1 MSSPF
6 NEEKYKRLL
15 EGLEISEVLLSEV
28 LKDNETKRIDSEYF
42 KKEYLNFF
50 KNIPNIEPLGN
61 FVEDGYRVVYENTEI
76 VESTIGKDMG
86 FPYFLQ
92 ATDLETPFIKT
103 DNLFYVAEEDWK
115 RYPKG
120 RIKKGEILIEVKG
133 KLEKVSIVPDDF
145 PEKTLVSGS
154 LFKMTVNNRINKHV
168 LLCYLISKYGVA
180 FKDRYKTNL
189 LISYISKPDLY
200 RIPVPKFSIQ
210 FQKEIDEHFQS
221 IFKNQELSKSLY
233 SEAEDI
239 LLSELGLK
247 DWQPNNNP
255 VNIKQ
260 LKESFLASGRLDAE
274 YYQPKYDEI
283 ETAVTKYKHGYDII
297 GNLFAQNTDVCDYQE
312 DAYNYI
318 EIGDINI
325 SDGTASFNLVSKE
338 ELPDNAKRVLHTNDL
353 LISKVRPYR
362 GAVAIIDF
370 DDERLIGSGAF
381 TVLRENSTYKKEV
394 LQILLRTQIYKDWL
408 LKWNVGSSYPV
419 IKDEDI
425 LNLPI
430 PKIPNQVQ
438 TEIATYVQ
446 KSISLRNEAKQLL
459 ESAKLKVE
467 DTISTPPHLIDN
479 QLVIKYNKMAEESTY
494 YYRLA
499 EWTLLQELYAEKWFT
514 TSTANYSI
522 KNYSVCKSSGR
533 LDAEYYQPKYDALF
547 AQLSKYECDII
558 KDIAHIKKSVE
569 PGSEAYQ
576 DSGVPFVRVS
586 DVTKFG
592 ISEPNIYLSPSDFNL
607 NELRPKKD
615 TILLSKD
622 GSVGIAYKIE
632 EDIDCI
638 TSGALLHLSVFNKDY
653 TPDYLT
659 LVLNSIVVQMQAE
672 RDSNGAIIQHWKP
685 SEIEQVI
692 IPKLPKPIQETISA
706 KIQESFALKAESKRL
721 LDEAKMI
728 VEREIEKG
736 GK

>member
-6 NEEKYKRLL
+6 NEDKYKQLL
-15 EGLEISEVLLSEV
+15 EGLEISEVLFSETIKN
-28 LKDNETKRIDSEYF
+28 KDFRIDSQYYTQAPIKNPILKYKKIGEVIHSSQYGISIEMNEDGHGYPIYRMNELHNMLCDLEVNKYADITHDEYQRF
-42 KKEYLNFF
+42 ALKNRDVLFNRTNSFEWVGRTGVYYQNDDVERTFASYLVRFNPIESVILPEYLCA
-50 KNIPNIEPLGN
+50 
-61 FVEDGYRVVYENTEI
+61 
-76 VESTIGKDMG
+76 
-86 FPYFLQ
+86 FLNSKEGVR
-92 ATDLETPFIKT
+92 DIKRRARQSINQT
-103 DNLFYVAEEDWK
+103 NVNPE
-115 RYPKG
+115 
-120 RIKKGEILIEVKG
+120 EVK
-133 KLEKVSIVPDDF
+133 EI
-145 PEKTLVSGS
+145 E
-154 LFKMTVNNRINKHV
+154 
-168 LLCYLISKYGVA
+168 
-180 FKDRYKTNL
+180 
-189 LISYISKPDLY
+189 
-200 RIPVPKFSIQ
+200 IPVLDID
-210 FQKEIDEHFQS
+210 FQLQIKEHFEKANS
-221 IFKNQELSKSLY
+221 CRLKSLSLY
-233 SEAEDI
+233 KDAENQ
-239 LLSELGLK
+239 LLDELGLK
-247 DWQPNNNP
+247 GWRPNNAP

-260 LKESFLASGRLDAE
+260 LKESYLASGRLDAE
-274 YYQPKYDEI
+274 YYQPKYEDYATFISNYKGGADALGKVCTLNEKNFNPI
-283 ETAVTKYKHGYDII
+283 ENQEYKYIELSNI
-297 GNLFAQNTDVCDYQE
+297 GNSGEITGCTTSIGAKLPSRARRLVRMNDVIVSSIEGSLQSVALVTDEYDMALCSTGFYVVKSETINPETLLVLFKSEPMQNLLKQGCSGTILT
-312 DAYNYI
+312 A
-318 EIGDINI
+318 IGRNELQNI
-325 SDGTASFNLVSKE
+325 VMPKI
-338 ELPDNAKRVLHTNDL
+338 R
-353 LISKVRPYR
+353 
-362 GAVAIIDF
+362 
-370 DDERLIGSGAF
+370 
-381 TVLRENSTYKKEV
+381 KEV
-394 LQILLRTQIYKDWL
+394 Q
-408 LKWNVGSSYPV
+408 S
-419 IKDEDI
+419 
-425 LNLPI
+425 
-430 PKIPNQVQ
+430 
-438 TEIATYVQ
+438 EIATYVQ

-479 QLVIKYNKMAEESTY
+479 QLVIKYNKMTEESTY

-547 AQLSKYECDII
+547 AQLSKYECDTI

-576 DSGVPFVRVS
+576 DSGIPFVRVS

-706 KIQESFALKAESKRL
+706 KIQESFALKTESKRL
-721 LDEAKMI
+721 LDKVKIM

-736 GK
+736 

>member
-1 MSSPF
+1 M
-6 NEEKYKRLL
+6 
-15 EGLEISEVLLSEV
+15 EGLEISEINFSE
-28 LKDNETKRIDSEYF
+28 LNNEHRIDAEYF
-42 KKEYLNFF
+42 SKQNLFFQKELLDYGIMRIGDIATVTDGIHTSIDYDVNSHINLISATSPRDNVFDLSRCAYISEKAHSENPRTALKKNDV
-50 KNIPNIEPLGN
+50 IISTVG
-61 FVEDGYRVVYENTEI
+61 
-76 VESTIGKDMG
+76 TIGNCAVVD
-86 FPYFLQ
+86 
-92 ATDLETPFIKT
+92 DS
-103 DNLFYVAEEDWK
+103 
-115 RYPKG
+115 
-120 RIKKGEILIEVKG
+120 ILPANSDRHVGI
-133 KLEKVSIVPDDF
+133 I
-145 PEKTLVSGS
+145 
-154 LFKMTVNNRINKHV
+154 RINTDYSPYV
-168 LLCYLISKYGVA
+168 LSTFLLSKYGKTQTLRESTGNVQLNL
-180 FKDRYKTNL
+180 FIYKLRELYIPRFSETFQQTIEQIVKSAHVNL
-189 LISYISKPDLY
+189 SK
-200 RIPVPKFSIQ
+200 
-210 FQKEIDEHFQS
+210 
-221 IFKNQELSKSLY
+221 SKSLY
-233 SEAEDI
+233 SEAEEY

-247 DWQPNNNP
+247 NWQPNNAP
-255 VNIKQ
+255 INIKQ

-438 TEIATYVQ
+438 NEIATYVQ

-467 DTISTPPHLIDN
+467 DAISTPPHLIDN
-479 QLVIKYNKMAEESTY
+479 QLVIKYNKMTEESTY

-533 LDAEYYQPKYDALF
+533 LDAEYYQPKYDELF
-547 AQLSKYECDII
+547 SRLSKFECDTI
-558 KDIAHIKKSVE
+558 KNIASIKKSVE

-576 DSGVPFVRVS
+576 GSGIPFVRVS
-586 DVTKFG
+586 DVSKFG
-592 ISEPNIYLSPSDFNL
+592 FSEPNVFLSPNVFSL
-607 NELRPKKD
+607 KELQPKKD

-622 GSVGIAYKIE
+622 GSVGIAYKVE
-632 EDIDCI
+632 EDMNCI
-638 TSGALLHLSVFNKDY
+638 TSGALLHLSVFNRDY

-706 KIQESFALKAESKRL
+706 KIQESFALKKESKRL
-721 LDEAKMI
+721 LDEAKMM

-736 GK
+736 

>member
-1 MSSPF
+1 M
-6 NEEKYKRLL
+6 
-15 EGLEISEVLLSEV
+15 EISEVLLSEV
-28 LKDNETKRIDSEYF
+28 LKDNDTKRMDSEYF
-42 KKEYLNFF
+42 KKEFLNFF

-76 VESTIGKDMG
+76 IESTIGKGKG
-86 FPYFLQ
+86 FPFFLQ

-103 DNLFYVAEEDWK
+103 DNLFYVAEEDWE

-133 KLEKVSIVPDDF
+133 KLEKVSIVPNDF

-154 LFKMTVNNRINKHV
+154 LFKLTVNNRINKHV
-168 LLCYLISKYGVA
+168 LLCYLISKYGTA

-200 RIPVPKFSIQ
+200 RIPVPQFSIQ
-210 FQKEIDEHFQS
+210 LQKEIDEHFQT
-221 IFKNQELSKSLY
+221 IFKNQELSKALY
-233 SEAEDI
+233 SKAENM

-260 LKESFLASGRLDAE
+260 LKESFLSSGRLDAE
-274 YYQPKYDEI
+274 YYQSKYDEI
-283 ETAVTKYKHGYDII
+283 ESVVTKYKNGSDKVK
-297 GNLFAQNTDVCDYQE
+297 NLFAQNTEVCDFKAK
-312 DAYNYI
+312 AYNYI
-318 EIGDINI
+318 EIGDINTGN
-325 SDGTASFNLVSKE
+325 GTANYNLIATE
-338 ELPDNAKRVLHTNDL
+338 DLPDNAKRVLHCGDI

-362 GAVAIIDF
+362 GAVSIIDF
-370 DDERLIGSGAF
+370 DIENLIASGAF
-381 TVLRENSTYKKEV
+381 TVLHEKTTYKKEV

-425 LNLPI
+425 MELPI
-430 PKIPNQVQ
+430 PMIPQIVQ
-438 TEIATYVQ
+438 SEIAEYVQ
-446 KSISLRNEAKQLL
+446 KSIALRNEAKQLL
-459 ESAKLKVE
+459 ENAKLQVE
-467 DTISTPPHLIDN
+467 NEISWGGVIDN
-479 QLVIKYNKMAEESTY
+479 QSVTKFEEMMKESTY

-499 EWTLLQELYAEKWFT
+499 EWTLLQELYSEKWES
-514 TSTANYSI
+514 TSTANYSV
-522 KNYSVCKSSGR
+522 KNYSVCQTSGR

-547 AQLSKYECDII
+547 AKLSCFECDTIQN
-558 KDIAHIKKSVE
+558 IATIKKSVE
-569 PGSEAYQ
+569 PGSDAYKE
-576 DSGVPFVRVS
+576 SGIPFVRVS
-586 DVTKFG
+586 DVSKFE
-592 ISEPNIYLSPSDFNL
+592 ISEPNIFLSPDEYDL
-607 NELRPKKD
+607 KELQPKKD

-622 GSVGIAYKIE
+622 GSVGIAYKV
-632 EDIDCI
+632 DKDMNCI

-653 TPDYLT
+653 NPDYLT

-692 IPKLPKPIQETISA
+692 IPKLPKAIQESISE

-721 LDEAKMI
+721 LEEAKMM

>member
-1 MSSPF
+1 M
-6 NEEKYKRLL
+6 L

-28 LKDNETKRIDSEYF
+28 LKDNETKRIDSDYF

-76 VESTIGKDMG
+76 VESTIGKGMG

-103 DNLFYVAEEDWK
+103 DNLFYVAEEDWE

-133 KLEKVSIVPDDF
+133 KLEKVSIVPNDF

-154 LFKMTVNNRINKHV
+154 LFKLTVNNRINKHV

-221 IFKNQELSKSLY
+221 IFKKQDLSKSLY

-255 VNIKQ
+255 INIKK

-274 YYQPKYDEI
+274 YYQPKYEEI
-283 ETAVTKYKHGYDII
+283 ESVIKKYRNGSDLIRD
-297 GNLFAQNTDVCDYQE
+297 LFSQNTEVCDFKE
-312 DAYNYI
+312 EAYNYI

-325 SDGTASFNLVSKE
+325 GDGTANYSLIKKD
-338 ELPDNAKRVLHTNDL
+338 ELPDNAKRVLHKNDI

-362 GAVAIIDF
+362 GAVSIIDF
-370 DDERLIGSGAF
+370 DDDKLIGSGAF
-381 TVLRENSTYKKEV
+381 TVLHEKTAYKKEV
-394 LQILLRTQIYKDWL
+394 LQILLRSQIYKEWL

-425 LNLPI
+425 LNLPVPLVPQHI
-430 PKIPNQVQ
+430 QK
-438 TEIATYVQ
+438 EIATYVQ

-467 DTISTPPHLIDN
+467 
-479 QLVIKYNKMAEESTY
+479 
-494 YYRLA
+494 
-499 EWTLLQELYAEKWFT
+499 
-514 TSTANYSI
+514 
-522 KNYSVCKSSGR
+522 
-533 LDAEYYQPKYDALF
+533 
-547 AQLSKYECDII
+547 
-558 KDIAHIKKSVE
+558 
-569 PGSEAYQ
+569 
-576 DSGVPFVRVS
+576 
-586 DVTKFG
+586 
-592 ISEPNIYLSPSDFNL
+592 
-607 NELRPKKD
+607 
-615 TILLSKD
+615 
-622 GSVGIAYKIE
+622 
-632 EDIDCI
+632 
-638 TSGALLHLSVFNKDY
+638 
-653 TPDYLT
+653 
-659 LVLNSIVVQMQAE
+659 
-672 RDSNGAIIQHWKP
+672 
-685 SEIEQVI
+685 SEIE
-692 IPKLPKPIQETISA
+692 T
-706 KIQESFALKAESKRL
+706 
-721 LDEAKMI
+721 
-728 VEREIEKG
+728 G
-736 GK
+736 GVFD

>member
-1 MSSPF
+1 M
-6 NEEKYKRLL
+6 L
-15 EGLEISEVLLSEV
+15 EGLEISEVLLSEIIDDNEEFRLDDDYYRKEYV
-28 LKDNETKRIDSEYF
+28 SIYNLLNNYAILKDLVTMSDVSSNGSF
-42 KKEYLNFF
+42 KYVQDILKDDFEKVIPYIRSGNVGDTFINSDDLIKISKEAHLKLRLSRTLLYDV
-50 KNIPNIEPLGN
+50 IMA
-61 FVEDGYRVVYENTEI
+61 R
-76 VESTIGKDMG
+76 
-86 FPYFLQ
+86 
-92 ATDLETPFIKT
+92 
-103 DNLFYVAEEDWK
+103 
-115 RYPKG
+115 
-120 RIKKGEILIEVKG
+120 KG
-133 KLEKVSIVPDDF
+133 KIGGASIITEDEVDFNCNENVIKLTIKNKEK
-145 PEKTLVSGS
+145 
-154 LFKMTVNNRINKHV
+154 INPFYFV
-168 LLCYLISKYGVA
+168 TFFNSKYGLKQIERLSTGNVQ
-180 FKDRYKTNL
+180 
-189 LISYISKPDLY
+189 PW
-200 RIPVPKFSIQ
+200 V
-210 FQKEIDEHFQS
+210 S
-221 IFKNQELSKSLY
+221 IFQIRKLRLPILSQSFQLQIEQIVKLAHSKLQKSKSLY
-233 SEAEDI
+233 SEAEVI
-239 LLSELGLK
+239 LLSEVGLK
-247 DWQPNNNP
+247 NWQPNNTP
-255 VNIKQ
+255 INIKQ

-274 YYQPKYDEI
+274 YYQPKYEDYATFISNYKGGADALGKVCTLNEKNFNPI
-283 ETAVTKYKHGYDII
+283 ENQEYKYIELSNI
-297 GNLFAQNTDVCDYQE
+297 GNSGEITGCTTSIGAKLPSRARRLVRMNDVIVSSIEGSLQSVALVTDEYDMALCSTGFYVVKSETINPETLLVLFKSEPMQNLLKQGCSGTILT
-312 DAYNYI
+312 A
-318 EIGDINI
+318 IGRNELQNI
-325 SDGTASFNLVSKE
+325 VMPKI
-338 ELPDNAKRVLHTNDL
+338 R
-353 LISKVRPYR
+353 
-362 GAVAIIDF
+362 
-370 DDERLIGSGAF
+370 
-381 TVLRENSTYKKEV
+381 KEV
-394 LQILLRTQIYKDWL
+394 Q
-408 LKWNVGSSYPV
+408 S
-419 IKDEDI
+419 
-425 LNLPI
+425 
-430 PKIPNQVQ
+430 
-438 TEIATYVQ
+438 EIATYVQ

-479 QLVIKYNKMAEESTY
+479 QLVIKYNKMTEESTY

-547 AQLSKYECDII
+547 AQLSKYECDTI

-576 DSGVPFVRVS
+576 DSGIPFVRVS

-659 LVLNSIVVQMQAE
+659 LVLNSIVVQMQAD

-692 IPKLPKPIQETISA
+692 IPKLPKQIQETIST

-721 LDEAKMI
+721 LDEAKMM
-728 VEREIEKG
+728 VEREIGILTKPTSPNP
-736 GK
+736 